1 MMPLGNRFSF
11 FANVVL
17 NVSASFLGCSHNRE
31 QSPVKW
37 GDFLSIH
44 PSVYLPVQ
52 TSIHMSPPARPPG
65 LQASQDFQLASQAS
79 EPASKAF
86 QLASQAS
93 EHQDSSFWAVAPI
106 GDEVL
111 KNGEIFRSFVHLFV
125 CLFVCSF
132 FGLLICSIVN
142 RFSFVRLF
150 VRSTLSYDVSMFIR
164 LFVCS
169 SFSYVHHLLIS
180 LFLPSFVRPIVC
192 LFVP

>member
-44 PSVYLPVQ
+44 PSVHLPVH

-106 GDEVL
+106 GDKVL
-111 KNGEIFRSFVHLFV
+111 KNGEIFHSFVHLFV
-125 CLFVCSF
+125 CLFV
-132 FGLLICSIVN
+132 
-142 RFSFVRLF
+142 
-150 VRSTLSYDVSMFIR
+150 RSSV
-164 LFVCS
+164 
-169 SFSYVHHLLIS
+169 
-180 LFLPSFVRPIVC
+180 PSRVQDPARQASDPAMQASD
-192 LFVP
+192 PAMQASDPASQASDPAMQPSDPANPR